1 MMGASNNVE
10 NVQDTLENLYS
21 ILAKIEERKQNE
33 NKKTKR
39 SNSNKVKQLEE

>member
-21 ILAKIEERKQNE
+21 ILEKIEERKND
-33 NKKTKR
+33 NNKTKR
-39 SNSNKVKQLEE
+39 HNSNKVKQLE